1 MHLFKQ
7 GADLKPD
14 PIAYFNR
21 TRLAPT
27 PSGYLHLGNLVSFVL
42 TAGLARKHGAR
53 ILLRIDDLDRDR
65 VRPAFVQDIFETLHF
80 FNIPWDEGP
89 RDSREFAES
98 WSQVH
103 RMGLYRQALDFLASQ
118 GELFACECSRS
129 MLGHDLEGGYPGT
142 CMSKKI
148 PLSEPGVSWR
158 LQTKPGTEL
167 SMHDL
172 HKGVGTFPLPPS
184 MQHFIV
190 RKKDGFPSY
199 QLASVID
206 DIHFGVDLV
215 VRGADLF
222 ESTLAQLYL
231 STKLPAN
238 PFTQASFLHHPLVHD
253 LQGRKLSKSAGD
265 TSIQY
270 LRGQGKNAREI
281 LDLVSAAVPLH
292 ESSGNGE
299 ALFERLSDRWLM

>member
-1 MHLFKQ
+1 MKPGPKQ
-7 GADLKPD
+7 N
-14 PIAYFNR
+14 FNR

-65 VRPAFVQDIFETLHF
+65 VRTEFIQDIFDTLHF
-80 FNIPWDEGP
+80 FDIPWDEGP
-89 RDSREFAES
+89 ENSREFAETF
-98 WSQVH
+98 SQVH
-103 RMGLYRQALDFLASQ
+103 RMGLYRRALDFLASR

-129 MLGHDLEGGYPGT
+129 TLAHDLEGGYPGT
-142 CMSKKI
+142 CISKKI
-148 PLSEPGVSWR
+148 PLETPGVSWR
-158 LQTKPGTEL
+158 LHTVPGAEL
-167 SMHDL
+167 AMHDL
-172 HKGVGTFPLPPS
+172 LKGVGTYPLPPS

-222 ESTLAQLYL
+222 ESTLAQICL
-231 STKLPAN
+231 STRLPAN
-238 PFTQASFLHHPLVHD
+238 PFAHTCFLHHPLVQD

-270 LRGQGKNAREI
+270 LRAQGINAGDI
-281 LDLVSAAVPLH
+281 LGAISAAIPLH
-292 ESSGNGE
+292 EPVDSWE
-299 ALFERLSDRWLM
+299 LLFERLSDRWLT